1 MYARYFTFKAKPGV
15 RSEVEALADQV
26 FGFIKSLQGFIS
38 VHFVVSEDESVY
50 GTFSLWESKQ
60 DADAAGESLRSRTRE
75 ALEEIAAEPPTQ
87 RVFEV
92 YKPQ

>member
-26 FGFIKSLQGFIS
+26 FGFMKSLRGFVS

-60 DADAAGESLRSRTRE
+60 DADSAGETLRSRTRE
-75 ALEEIAAEPPTQ
+75 ALEELAAEPPTQ

-92 YKPQ
+92 YKPK